1 MIWFVALLSILFLAL
16 AWRDLKH
23 AALVLTGLL
32 PIYLLRFDVLGIPS
46 TMLEVFVWILIGVW
60 VMKGWKE
67 HRWKIGTLGAQRSEL
82 RELRVPITLILTAAV
97 VSMFVAPDTTAAL
110 GILKAY
116 FVEPLLVFVLVASVF
131 ERDDLPRIFTALGAS
146 ALFLSLYAIV
156 QKLTGLGIPEPW
168 DTARRVTSMFE
179 YPNAFGLFL
188 APILAATPPLLARA
202 KYHGGWK
209 EKIFWSSVFVLAF
222 SALVFSETEAA

>member
-67 HRWKIGTLGAQRSEL
+67 HRWKIGTLGAQR
-82 RELRVPITLILTAAV
+82 
-97 VSMFVAPDTTAAL
+97 
-110 GILKAY
+110 
-116 FVEPLLVFVLVASVF
+116 
-131 ERDDLPRIFTALGAS
+131 
-146 ALFLSLYAIV
+146 
-156 QKLTGLGIPEPW
+156 
-168 DTARRVTSMFE
+168 
-179 YPNAFGLFL
+179 
-188 APILAATPPLLARA
+188 
-202 KYHGGWK
+202 
-209 EKIFWSSVFVLAF
+209 
-222 SALVFSETEAA
+222 